1 MTKRCSVL
9 ALVCLI
15 GAACFGEE
23 TAGWVLAAQQFT
35 LAQKNAPSASAA
47 QFAMVLPQLLLEQIS
62 LDGMRVLPS
71 QEVLDRQL
79 DALQTERLSLFLQ
92 LSKEY
97 QSRDALVLTH
107 DKPKKL
113 AKALAQAQEKIDSIQ
128 KKIDENLAAADAAK
142 DAFRPKIDREAAL
155 ARGEDVA
162 DEQRHGWRF
171 PFFFG
176 DGESERQQQE
186 TVTIY
191 RADSTAL
198 FAPSADAL
206 AEGVTSRTYEKEVT
220 SAKINGVLSGSITG
234 YGEYLAVSVDLYVYP
249 GAKRV
254 GSVTEVG
261 TVGDQMDLAERIVQK
276 LVPAIAN
283 SLPVMLRFEVV
294 PEEAALSASLT
305 LDGVVY
311 SRIPDSLQVDASV
324 HTISVAAKDYETVSF
339 TYKYEGNE
347 RYRVRFSLSPA
358 RNGVLNLRLKKE
370 RDGIFYPKGFDRQAV
385 DGQHPAARVTV
396 NGTAVIGVFTAG
408 ADDDV
413 ASAFFYI
420 PENLAQDGA
429 NLMVNA
435 KPFDRAENIDKRR
448 RRMYT
453 AYSALICSLPFTFY
467 CTGNFTAANNAYAM
481 GRGSYD
487 DAKKWQTYGYVAS
500 GISIACGVWAVFELV
515 RYLWAANQVLPATA
529 RTDNRDFSAWEA
541 EEIAGAAEELTADLG
556 ETESAAQ
563 DETTTEQAL

>member
-15 GAACFGEE
+15 GAVCFGEG
-23 TAGWVLAAQQFT
+23 TATWVLAAQPFT
-35 LAQKNAPSASAA
+35 LAQKNAPSAPAA
-47 QFAMVLPQLLLEQIS
+47 QFATVLPQLLLEQIS
-62 LDGMRVLPS
+62 LDGTRVLPS

-79 DALQTERLSLFLQ
+79 ETLQTERLSLFLQ

-113 AKALAQAQEKIDSIQ
+113 AKALAQAQEKIDDIQ

-142 DAFRPKIDREAAL
+142 DAFRPKIDREAAV

-162 DEQRHGWRF
+162 DEQRQGWRF

-176 DGESERQQQE
+176 DGESEQQQE
-186 TVTIY
+186 TVTIC
-191 RADSTAL
+191 RADSTSL

-206 AEGVTSRTYEKEVT
+206 AEGVTSRAYEKEVT
-220 SAKINGVLSGSITG
+220 GAKINGVLSGSITG

-261 TVGDQMDLAERIVQK
+261 TVGDQMDLADRIVQK

-283 SLPVMLRFEVV
+283 SLPVVLRFEVV

-305 LDGVVY
+305 LDGLVY
-311 SRIPDSLQVDASV
+311 SRIPETLQVDASV
-324 HTISVAAKDYETVSF
+324 HTISVAAKDFESVSF

-347 RYRVRFSLSPA
+347 RYRIRFSLSPA
-358 RNGVLNLRLKKE
+358 RDGVLNLRLKKE
-370 RDGIFYPKGFDRQAV
+370 RDGIFYPKGFDRQVV

-408 ADDDV
+408 EGDDA

-420 PENLAQDGA
+420 PESLAQDGA
-429 NLMVNA
+429 NLKVNA

-467 CTGNFTAANNAYAM
+467 CTGNFTAANNAYVL

-487 DAKKWQTYGYVAS
+487 NAQKWQTYGYVAS

-529 RTDNRDFSAWEA
+529 RTDSRDYSAWEA
-541 EEIAGAAEELTADLG
+541 EETAGTAEALTADSG
-556 ETESAAQ
+556 ETESAEQ
-563 DETTTEQAL
+563 DEMTTEQAL

>member
-9 ALVCLI
+9 ALAFLI
-15 GAACFGEE
+15 GAACFGED
-23 TAGWVLAAQQFT
+23 TTSWVLAAQQFT
-35 LAQKNAPSASAA
+35 LTQKNAPSASAA
-47 QFAMVLPQLLLEQIS
+47 QFATVLPQLLLEQIS
-62 LDGMRVLPS
+62 IDGTRVLPS

-79 DALQTERLSLFLQ
+79 ETLQTERLSLFLQ

-113 AKALAQAQEKIDSIQ
+113 AKALAQAQEKIDGIQ

-142 DAFRPKIDREAAL
+142 DSFRPKIDREAAV
-155 ARGEDVA
+155 ARGEDIAV
-162 DEQRHGWRF
+162 EQRQGWRF

-176 DGESERQQQE
+176 DGESERQQE

-206 AEGVTSRTYEKEVT
+206 AEGVTSRTYEKEVIG
-220 SAKINGVLSGSITG
+220 AKINGVLSGSITG
-234 YGEYLAVSVDLYVYP
+234 YGEYLAVSVELYVYP

-254 GSVTEVG
+254 GSVMEVG
-261 TVGDQMDLAERIVQK
+261 TLGDQMNLADRIVQK
-276 LVPAIAN
+276 LVPAITN
-283 SLPVMLRFEVV
+283 SLPVVLHFAVV
-294 PEEAALSASLT
+294 PEEAALSATLT
-305 LDGVVY
+305 LDGLVY
-311 SRIPDSLQVDASV
+311 SRIPDTLQVDASV

-347 RYRVRFSLSPA
+347 QYRIRFSLSPA
-358 RNGVLNLRLKKE
+358 RDGVLSLRLKKE
-370 RDGIFYPKGFDRQAV
+370 RDGIFYPKGFDRHAV
-385 DGQHPAARVTV
+385 DGQHPAAHVTV

-408 ADDDV
+408 ADDDA

-420 PENLAQDGA
+420 PESIAQDGA
-429 NLMVNA
+429 NLRVNA

-467 CTGNFTAANNAYAM
+467 CTGNFTAANNAYMM

-500 GISIACGVWAVFELV
+500 GISIACGVWTVFELV

-529 RTDNRDFSAWEA
+529 RADNRDFFA
-541 EEIAGAAEELTADLG
+541 EETDVAGAAEDLTADPG
-556 ETESAAQ
+556 ETESAEQ

>member
-1 MTKRCSVL
+1 MLLTG
-9 ALVCLI
+9 AL
-15 GAACFGEE
+15 CFGAEP
-23 TAGWVLAAQQFT
+23 TDWVLAAQQFT
-35 LAQKNAPSASAA
+35 LAQKTAPSASAA
-47 QFAMVLPQLLLEQIS
+47 HFATVLPQLLLEQIS
-62 LDGMRVLPS
+62 LDGSRVLPS

-79 DALQTERLSLFLQ
+79 ETLQTERLSLFLQ

-97 QSRDALVLTH
+97 QSRDALVLTY

-113 AKALAQAQEKIDSIQ
+113 ARALEQAQEKIDSIQ
-128 KKIDENLAAADAAK
+128 KKIDENLAAVDAAK
-142 DAFRPKIDREAAL
+142 EAFQPKIDREAAV
-155 ARGEDVA
+155 ARGEDIA
-162 DEQRHGWRF
+162 DDQQHGRRF

-176 DGESERQQQE
+176 DGESDRQQQE

-191 RADSTAL
+191 RSDSTAL

-206 AEGVTSRTYEKEVT
+206 AEGVTSRTYEKEVA

-261 TVGDQMDLAERIVQK
+261 TVGDQMDLADRIVQK

-283 SLPVMLRFEVV
+283 SLPVVLRFEVV
-294 PEEAALSASLT
+294 PEEAALSATLT
-305 LDGVVY
+305 LDGLVY
-311 SRIPDSLQVDASV
+311 SRIPDTLQVDASV

-347 RYRVRFSLSPA
+347 RYRIRFSLSPA
-358 RNGVLNLRLKKE
+358 RDGVLNLRLKKE
-370 RDGIFYPKGFDRQAV
+370 RDGIFYPRGFDRQAV

-396 NGTAVIGVFTAG
+396 NGTSVIGVFTAG
-408 ADDDV
+408 AGDDA
-413 ASAFFYI
+413 ASAFFYV
-420 PENLAQDGA
+420 PENIAQDGA
-429 NLMVNA
+429 NLKVNA

-467 CTGNFTAANNAYAM
+467 CTGNFTAANNAYVM

-487 DAKKWQTYGYVAS
+487 TAQKWQTYGYIAS

-529 RTDNRDFSAWEA
+529 RPDNRDFSAWEA
-541 EEIAGAAEELTADLG
+541 EDVAGAAEELTAEAA
-556 ETESAAQ
+556 ETELSESS
-563 DETTTEQAL
+563 ETTTEQAL